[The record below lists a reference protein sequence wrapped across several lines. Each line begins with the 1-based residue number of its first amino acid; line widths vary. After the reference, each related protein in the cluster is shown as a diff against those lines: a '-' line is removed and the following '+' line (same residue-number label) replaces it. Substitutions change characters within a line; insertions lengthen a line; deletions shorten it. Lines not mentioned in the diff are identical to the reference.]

1 MEEFEPKKRTP
12 RGYWLIWLITLTA
25 LCGTVFGIIFWF
37 DNQQELGTFK
47 EPQDFTTEQEVQASW
62 DLSAMYKDQAAADQ
76 ALADLASDAKTF
88 ESYSGKLSQP
98 ESFKKA
104 MKLYESLLINEEK
117 IRIYANLRKDTA
129 LEDGAV
135 TDFLAQIEQLDS
147 QLVESMAYFKP
158 ELSKLSDAKL
168 NQYVGFEEAK
178 DYRSLLESI
187 IDDRASVLS
196 EREDRLLGL
205 FGDLNQSY
213 ENNYQAFWNRYDVTL
228 DSSVYDDYY
237 DSDDDRR
244 YEATKASLKK
254 QIDAVEVLASNLEG
268 KVKYDNLSAKAYE
281 YGSDLEMVLSQDGIT
296 LDEYKAY
303 EQATENNLPLLHRW
317 ISLKKRMLGLE
328 RPYKRFDQQ
337 LSVLSEEQELKF
349 EDAKKAVRDSLEPL
363 GPAYLEVYDK
373 AIAQRWVDVYPRD
386 DKYTGSYTWG
396 AYASH
401 PYILINYE
409 NQFVNASTFAHE
421 MGHAA
426 NGYLSAEN
434 QPFTTY
440 ENSIFKAEIAS
451 TTNEVLFLE
460 HQLKTQTGKARQE
473 ILVQYINLIVETVFE
488 QMKASEFEKLIH
500 DAQLDGKDLD
510 GEFLVQTWKDLN
522 AKYYGKDYEV
532 TDLDGYDWTNIDHLY
547 WNFYM
552 YKYATGLASGYSIAQ
567 SLLEQPEKNQSAYM
581 AFLKSGSSK
590 NTLDELNT
598 MKVDLT
604 KGEVLE
610 KCYKKLGMLM
620 DELETTIE

>member
-1 MEEFEPKKRTP
+1 MEEFDPKKKTP

-37 DNQQELGTFK
+37 DNQQEMGTLK
-47 EPQDFTTEQEVQASW
+47 EPQDFTSEQEIESSW

-76 ALADLASDAKTF
+76 ALAELESNAKTF
-88 ESYSGKLSQP
+88 EGYSGKLGQP

-104 MKLYESLLINEEK
+104 MRLYETLLINEEQ
-117 IRIYANLRKDTA
+117 IRIYANLKKDTA
-129 LEDGAV
+129 LEDGIIS
-135 TDFLAQIEQLDS
+135 DFLSQVEQLDS
-147 QLVESMAYFKP
+147 QLTEQMAYFKP
-158 ELSKLSDAKL
+158 ELSKLSDTKL
-168 NQYVGFEEAK
+168 KQYMAYEETK
-178 DYRSLLESI
+178 DYQDFLGNI
-187 IDDRASVLS
+187 IDDRQSVLS

-205 FGDLNQSY
+205 FSDLNQSY
-213 ENNYQAFWNRYDVTL
+213 ENNYQAFWNRYDIEL
-228 DSSVYDDYY
+228 DSSFYDDYY
-237 DSDDDRR
+237 DSNDDRR

-254 QIDAVEVLASNLEG
+254 QMDAVEVLASNLEG

-303 EQATENNLPLLHRW
+303 EKATEKNLPLLHRW

-328 RPYKRFDQQ
+328 RPYQRFDQQ
-337 LSVLSEEQELKF
+337 LSVLSADQELSF
-349 EDAKKAVRDSLEPL
+349 EEAKQAVRKSLEPL
-363 GPAYLEVYDK
+363 GNEYLTIFDK
-373 AIAQRWVDVYPRD
+373 AIKERWVDVYPRD

-401 PYILINYE
+401 PYVLINYD

-426 NGYLSAEN
+426 HGYLSAKN

-460 HQLKTQTGKARQE
+460 YQLKTQTGQARQE
-473 ILVQYINLIVETVFE
+473 ILVQYINLIVDTVFE

-500 DAQLDGKDLD
+500 TAQLEGKDLD
-510 GEFLVQTWKDLN
+510 GEFLSQTWRDLN

-532 TDLDGYDWTNIDHLY
+532 TELDGYDWTNIDHLY

-567 SLLEQPEKNQSAYM
+567 SLLEQPEKNQPAYI

-590 NTLDELNT
+590 DTLEELRD
-598 MKVDLT
+598 MKVDLS
-604 KGEVLE
+604 KGEALE
-610 KCYKKLGMLM
+610 QCYRKLGALI
-620 DELETTIE
+620 DELESTIE